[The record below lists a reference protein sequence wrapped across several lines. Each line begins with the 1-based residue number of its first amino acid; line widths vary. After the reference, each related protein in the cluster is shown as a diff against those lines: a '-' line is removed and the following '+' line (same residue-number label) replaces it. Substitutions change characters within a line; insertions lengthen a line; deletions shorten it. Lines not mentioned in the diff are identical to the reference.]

1 MLIHALLIIG
11 ALSIIVWL
19 SLPSLTVIGMG
30 GLLLLLAL
38 VVAAVEF
45 ISPLN

>member
-1 MLIHALLIIG
+1 MMTHALLIIG
-11 ALSIIVWL
+11 ALAIIEGL

-45 ISPLN
+45 IAPLN